1 MAEVRKGKL
10 DGLDRAV
17 QKKNSLTCSDFH
29 ASFTYFLVS
38 MTFWL
43 FTQTHQQPSLSLFTV
58 GIYHMELLKNFPA
71 LHSTERRICI
81 RHIRAHFATISKDGI
96 QLCIKPQIDRQIQLC
111 IKPQIV
117 EVFEH
122 KDDIEAVEDIR
133 LFLLIACHFPEWEIR
148 KFSMLMRFMDFLR

>member
-81 RHIRAHFATISKDGI
+81 RHIRAHFATLSKDGI
-96 QLCIKPQIDRQIQLC
+96 RLC

-122 KDDIEAVEDIR
+122 KDDIKAVEDIR
-133 LFLLIACHFPEWEIR
+133 LFLLIACHFPEWEIG